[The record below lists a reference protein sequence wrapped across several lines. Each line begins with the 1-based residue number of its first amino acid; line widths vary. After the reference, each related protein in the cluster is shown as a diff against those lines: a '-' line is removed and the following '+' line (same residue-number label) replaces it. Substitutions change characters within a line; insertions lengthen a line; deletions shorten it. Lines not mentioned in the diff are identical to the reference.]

1 VYISIPTRD
10 CRAAITK
17 AIIVAEERYQQDV
30 VRFKHEAY
38 HALHGGAVYNGMKVD
53 AAREQEMREMVD
65 RDAEHMLDQHPVKQ
79 TLEVLKLLGRMI
91 EHNSDHLVTIDDADF
106 SMLEEYL
113 PPVAREYEAP
123 AEDAA

>member
-1 VYISIPTRD
+1 
-10 CRAAITK
+10 
-17 AIIVAEERYQQDV
+17 
-30 VRFKHEAY
+30 
-38 HALHGGAVYNGMKVD
+38 
-53 AAREQEMREMVD
+53 
-65 RDAEHMLDQHPVKQ
+65 MLDQHPVKQ